1 MASAFLRVE
10 GNTVKNR
17 IWNFLIVH
25 SEFDYSMKESYT
37 ALKEIWK
44 ELVGRKIVLH
54 TRDVGK
60 AKMYKL
66 NRYNPQVEKF
76 IDYYWAVADSVAKKE
91 LGLKEEEAK
100 HLTAPITMPISA
112 KSPCVL
118 LPINRIV
125 KIFDSVLTTR

>member
-1 MASAFLRVE
+1 MVSAFLKAE

-25 SEFDYSMKESYT
+25 SEFDYSMKEIAKHSDVSYT
-37 ALKEIWK
+37 ALKDIWK
-44 ELVGRKIVLH
+44 ELVDRKIVIH

-76 IDYYWAVADSVAKKE
+76 IDYYWAVVDSVAKKE
-91 LGLKEEEAK
+91 SGLKEEVK
-100 HLTAPITMPISA
+100 HSTATIAMPVSA
-112 KSPCVL
+112 KN
-118 LPINRIV
+118 I
-125 KIFDSVLTTR
+125 

>member
-1 MASAFLRVE
+1 MVSAFLKIE

-25 SEFDYSMKESYT
+25 SEFDYSMKDIAKFSEVSYT

-44 ELVGRKIVLH
+44 ELVNRNVVIH

-66 NRYNPQVEKF
+66 NRDNPQVEKF
-76 IDYYWAVADSVAKKE
+76 INYYWSVTDSEVNKLNKKE
-91 LGLKEEEAK
+91 EFLIPA
-100 HLTAPITMPISA
+100 
-112 KSPCVL
+112 
-118 LPINRIV
+118 
-125 KIFDSVLTTR
+125 

>member
-1 MASAFLRVE
+1 MVSSFLKAE

-25 SEFDYSMKESYT
+25 SEFDYSMKEIAKHSNVSYT

-44 ELVGRKIVLH
+44 ELVGRNIIFH

-66 NRYNPQVEKF
+66 NRNNSQVEKF
-76 IDYYWAVADSVAKKE
+76 IDYYWAVVDSVVKKE
-91 LGLKEEEAK
+91 LGTKEEKIEHSAA
-100 HLTAPITMPISA
+100 LITMPVSA
-112 KSPCVL
+112 K
-118 LPINRIV
+118 N
-125 KIFDSVLTTR
+125 T